1 MPGAGIRYNRA
12 MDIEIRAIGP
22 DRIRDFTRVTQTA
35 FGETMPEEAIAFYT
49 RATEWDRA
57 IAAYDGDR
65 VVGTGGADSMQL
77 TLPGLTAIPVG
88 GLTAIAVLPT
98 HRRRGILRAIINR
111 HFEDVEER
119 AEPVSVLNA
128 SESVIY
134 GRFGYGLA
142 TLQAD
147 LEIETRHGAFLRPSA
162 PPGRLRLLEPGE
174 LLEVLPAFYDRA
186 RRAQP
191 GELSREEHRWG
202 LYAEDPEWNREGA
215 SRHHDV
221 VYESEPGRVDGWL
234 GYRLESRWTDAGL
247 PNNLASVRHL
257 YALSPEAGAALWRYC
272 LDLDLVS
279 TVRLH
284 DRPLDDPLRWYLA
297 DPRRLRT
304 IAVGDQLWVRLLDL
318 PAALAA
324 RRYATADALVLEVGD
339 PLRPRNQGRFRLE
352 GGPDGATCRPTRAE
366 PDVALG
372 VTELGA
378 AYLGGIRLASL
389 GRAGRV
395 HELTP
400 GALVRADAML
410 ASEPG
415 PWSTTHF

>member
-1 MPGAGIRYNRA
+1 MPSAPIRYNRA

-22 DRIRDFTRVTQTA
+22 DRVRDFARVPDAA
-35 FGETMPEEAIAFYT
+35 FGETSSDEQIAFYT

-65 VVGTGGADSMQL
+65 LIGTGGADSMEL
-77 TLPGLTAIPVG
+77 TLPGLTTIPVG

-98 HRRRGILRAIINR
+98 HRRRGVLRAIIAR
-111 HFEDVEER
+111 HFEDVEQR
-119 AEPVSVLNA
+119 GEPVSVLNA
-128 SESVIY
+128 SESAIY

-147 LEIETRHGAFLRPSA
+147 LEIDTGHGAFLRQPA
-162 PPGRLRLLEPGE
+162 PAGRLRLLEEGE

-202 LYAEDPEWNREGA
+202 LYAEDPEWTREGA

-234 GYRLESRWTDAGL
+234 GYRVKDRWTDGL
-247 PNNLASVRHL
+247 PNNLAKVRHL
-257 YALSPEAGAALWRYC
+257 FALTPEAGAALWRYC

-279 TVRLH
+279 TVRLY

-318 PAALAA
+318 PRALAA
-324 RRYATADALVLEVGD
+324 RRYATRDALVVEVGD
-339 PLRPRNQGRFRLE
+339 ALRPANQGRFRLE
-352 GGPDGATCRPTRAE
+352 GGPDGAACQPTRAE
-366 PDVALG
+366 PDLAMD

-378 AYLGGIRLASL
+378 AYLGGVRLATL

-400 GALVRADAML
+400 GALLRADMML
-410 ASEPG
+410 AGDP
-415 PWSTTHF
+415 PAWSTTHF